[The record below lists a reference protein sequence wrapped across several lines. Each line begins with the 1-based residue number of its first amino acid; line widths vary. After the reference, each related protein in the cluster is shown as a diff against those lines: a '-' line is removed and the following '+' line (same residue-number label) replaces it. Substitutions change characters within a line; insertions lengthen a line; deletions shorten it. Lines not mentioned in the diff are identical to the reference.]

1 MFLCYYLHF
10 YSLKKRGW
18 VHIPFSEIEVK
29 DEKRAKLKTL
39 CIIFLGPIAVARNVI
54 KKNIVAKHTCDVTMP
69 TTLQFRWLHVR
80 VRLLR
85 QEFQPYGHIPSS
97 ALDA

>member
-1 MFLCYYLHF
+1 MFLYYYLHF

-54 KKNIVAKHTCDVTMP
+54 KK
-69 TTLQFRWLHVR
+69 TL
-80 VRLLR
+80 
-85 QEFQPYGHIPSS
+85 
-97 ALDA
+97 